1 MSNTSEGSRSAA
13 DTRGKTSAVVMALT
27 IMALGAFVAYD
38 SVTGLT
44 GPGYAQVGPGGFPV
58 IVGIAVLLAGSSLL
72 APAVRG
78 QWRVTWID
86 LAPSAGS
93 GPSTASGLSAV
104 SLRGLML
111 VAAALTLNVVLF
123 APLGF
128 IAASAVLFAC
138 VSVALGSKRF
148 ILDVVI
154 GVGLAATIYVVFVEG
169 LGLQLPAGDLWES
182 LPWTR

>member
-1 MSNTSEGSRSAA
+1 MSNASEESRGSAE
-13 DTRGKTSAVVMALT
+13 TRGKTSAVVMALA

-38 SVTGLT
+38 SATGLT
-44 GPGYAQVGPGGFPV
+44 GPGYAQVGPGVFPV
-58 IVGIAVLLAGSSLL
+58 IVGVGLLLAGGGLL
-72 APAVRG
+72 ASAMRS
-78 QWRVTWID
+78 QWGVTWIERP
-86 LAPSAGS
+86 PSTGS
-93 GPSTASGLSAV
+93 DPSTA

-111 VAAALTLNVVLF
+111 VAAALVLNVVLF

-138 VSVALGSKRF
+138 VSAALGSKRF

-154 GVGLAATIYVVFVEG
+154 GVGLAATIYIVFVKG
-169 LGLQLPAGDLWES
+169 LGLQLPVGDLWES

>member
-1 MSNTSEGSRSAA
+1 
-13 DTRGKTSAVVMALT
+13 
-27 IMALGAFVAYD
+27 
-38 SVTGLT
+38 
-44 GPGYAQVGPGGFPV
+44 
-58 IVGIAVLLAGSSLL
+58 
-72 APAVRG
+72 
-78 QWRVTWID
+78 
-86 LAPSAGS
+86 
-93 GPSTASGLSAV
+93 
-104 SLRGLML
+104 ML

-138 VSVALGSKRF
+138 VSAALGSRRF

-154 GVGLAATIYVVFVEG
+154 GVGLAAAIYFVFTKG